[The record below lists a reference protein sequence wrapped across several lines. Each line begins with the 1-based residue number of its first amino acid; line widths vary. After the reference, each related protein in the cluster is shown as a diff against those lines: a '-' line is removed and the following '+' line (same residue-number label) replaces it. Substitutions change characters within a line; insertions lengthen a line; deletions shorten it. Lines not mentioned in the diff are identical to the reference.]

1 MKVFE
6 LLEFNRESIKIM
18 RRAGVKLNDVD
29 YIGLY
34 SEYNQ
39 MVKDGEKVTYVA
51 ARMAE
56 KYGVSVRQVYVLVKR
71 LGKDCKMD
79 AVRI

>member
-1 MKVFE
+1 
-6 LLEFNRESIKIM
+6 
-18 RRAGVKLNDVD
+18 
-29 YIGLY
+29 
-34 SEYNQ
+34 

-51 ARMAE
+51 ARLAE

-71 LGKDCKMD
+71 LGNDCKMD

>member
-18 RRAGVKLNDVD
+18 RKSGVRLSDIN
-29 YIGLY
+29 YISLY
-34 SEYNQ
+34 MEYMQ
-39 MVKDGEKVTYVA
+39 MVNGGEKVTYVV

-56 KYGVSVRQVYVLVKR
+56 KYGISVRQVYVLVKR
-71 LGKDCKMD
+71 LGNDCKMD
-79 AVRI
+79 AVRN